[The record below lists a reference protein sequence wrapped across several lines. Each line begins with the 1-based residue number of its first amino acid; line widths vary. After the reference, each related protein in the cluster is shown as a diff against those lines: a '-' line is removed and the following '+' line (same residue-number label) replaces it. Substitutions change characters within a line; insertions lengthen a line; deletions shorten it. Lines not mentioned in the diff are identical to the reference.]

1 MNVTDDSK
9 PFFFLY
15 RNDDSKTN
23 LKSQALPSSHDI
35 QDTAN
40 LLKYVVKLAIY
51 IYIYNAFLMISRR
64 EVLDYLM
71 RLKERE

>member
-51 IYIYNAFLMISRR
+51 IYIMLF
-64 EVLDYLM
+64 
-71 RLKERE
+71 